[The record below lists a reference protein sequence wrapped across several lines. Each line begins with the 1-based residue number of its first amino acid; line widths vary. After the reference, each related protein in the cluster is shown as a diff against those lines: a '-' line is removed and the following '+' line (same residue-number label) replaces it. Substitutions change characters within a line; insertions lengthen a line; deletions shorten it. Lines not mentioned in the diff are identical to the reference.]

1 MMNNMQNFLFDAW
14 IIDVMVHEKGILL
27 WLKKKNGVV
36 VRAIYEFHPSFYI
49 IPIKQVSDDKITSNN
64 VDYRKFIT
72 AIKAHPQI
80 KSATICKRRVKAEDS
95 QFSQVIRIQ
104 VDSPFKFKKTI
115 HQIQELERFNFYN
128 IDIPLTQMFF
138 YNTGLF
144 PFAFCSFELKKS
156 QTDLIVHS
164 IVLKDSNE
172 SILYDFPPLRV
183 IWLEI
188 EVEQSGLRKKR
199 TDRLKNCK
207 LTVDPCS
214 VNIPLNALFS
224 SSAISIDKH
233 GTPQVIIE
241 GENEK
246 QIFLALQIAIKKID
260 PDVIFT
266 SHGDEELFPYL
277 LSRASYLHL
286 EHYFSLSRDG
296 DSLKSTRFLKNG
308 SNSFMSYGVV
318 HHSSKSQFYLNGRLH
333 IDSAIYGGLHFDDG
347 NLFGLIEVARVT
359 YSPLQ
364 RLTRVTIGGALQS
377 LQFYHA
383 YVLGILI
390 PEIKK
395 NSEDFRESINLLS
408 SDRGGH
414 ILNPKVGLFRRVAE
428 IDFTSMYPALMVHYN
443 VSPEIVN
450 CKCCASLKNK
460 VPDLDYHLCSK
471 RKGIVPLSL
480 RVPLTKRICYKNL
493 SRIKNERESKK
504 YEKMEEALKWILVVC
519 FGYLGFRNARFG
531 RIEAHQTVCAYSREL
546 LIEAMKI
553 CENHGLILIH
563 GIVDSLYVRAPKS
576 MDDDTFHKE
585 CLEVVEEITKN
596 SLIPIRYEPEN
607 DFFKFISFLPTKAD
621 PNIGALNRYWGVKQ
635 KGTIKVRGIELRRH
649 DSPPFI
655 KKFQQEM
662 IEAISSSSNV
672 DNFKWLLSSSI
683 VPILLKYYRDLESRD
698 VNPEDLAITIRVT
711 RRFNEYK
718 VQNYQAIAAKYLE
731 QHGVSIGPGQ
741 KISFVIV
748 KDKARNPQDRVLPID
763 IYHMKNASYD
773 ISKYK
778 ELLVRALINL
788 LPYKIPESIRS
799 NLETSSGTQTRFN
812 PKVQKPISAY
822 FT

>member
-1 MMNNMQNFLFDAW
+1 MQDILFDAW
-14 IIDVMVHEKGILL
+14 IIDLMVHEKGILL

-36 VRAIYEFHPSFYI
+36 VRAIYEFQPSFYI
-49 IPIKQVSDDKITSNN
+49 VPKKQVFNDKKTSNN
-64 VDYRKFIT
+64 VDYQKFIN
-72 AIKAHPQI
+72 AMQAHPQI
-80 KSATICKRRVKAEDS
+80 KSAVICKRRIKAEDS

-104 VDSPFKFKKTI
+104 VDSPFKFKKTVR
-115 HQIQELERFNFYN
+115 QIKELEQFNFYN

-138 YNTGLF
+138 YETGLF
-144 PFAFCSFELKKS
+144 PFAFCSFQLKKK

-164 IVLKDSNE
+164 IILNDSNE
-172 SILYDFPPLRV
+172 SILYQFPPLRV

-188 EVEQSGLRKKR
+188 EVEQLGLRKKG

-214 VNIPLNALFS
+214 VNISLNSLFS
-224 SSAISIDKH
+224 PSEIVTDKH
-233 GTPQVIIE
+233 GRPQIIIE
-241 GENEK
+241 GKNER
-246 QIFLALQIAIKKID
+246 QMLFTLQVAIKKID

-277 LSRASYLHL
+277 LFRASYLRL
-286 EHYFSLSRDG
+286 ENHFSLSRDG
-296 DSLKSTRFLKNG
+296 ASLKSTRFLKNG
-308 SNSFMSYGVV
+308 SNSFMSYGIV
-318 HHSSKSQFYLNGRLH
+318 HHKSNSQFYLNGRMH

-383 YVLGILI
+383 YALGILI
-390 PEIKK
+390 PDIKK
-395 NSEDFRESINLLS
+395 NSEDFRESTVLLS
-408 SDRGGH
+408 TDRGGH
-414 ILNPKVGLFRRVAE
+414 ILNPKIGLFRRVAE
-428 IDFTSMYPALMVHYN
+428 IDFTSMYPALMVQYN

-450 CKCCASLKNK
+450 CKCCESSENK
-460 VPDLDYHLCSK
+460 VPGLDYHLCSK

-480 RVPLTKRICYKNL
+480 RVPLTKRISYKNL
-493 SRIKNERESKK
+493 SKNKNEHESKK

-546 LIEAMKI
+546 LLEAMKI
-553 CENHGLILIH
+553 CENHGLIMIH
-563 GIVDSLYVRAPKS
+563 GIVDSLYVRAPDS
-576 MDDDTFHKE
+576 MDDETFQKK
-585 CLEVVEEITKN
+585 CLEVVEKITQK
-596 SLIPIRYEPEN
+596 SLIPIRYNPEN
-607 DFFKFISFLPTKAD
+607 DYFKFISFLPTKAD
-621 PNIGALNRYWGVKQ
+621 PNVGALNRYWGVKQ
-635 KGTIKVRGIELRRH
+635 NGAIKVRGIELRRH

-655 KKFQQEM
+655 KEFQQEM
-662 IEAISSSSNV
+662 IEAISSSPIV
-672 DNFKWLLSSSI
+672 DNSKWLLSSKI
-683 VPILLKYYRDLESRD
+683 VPVLLKYYRDLESRG
-698 VNPEDLAITIRVT
+698 VNPEKLAITIRVT

-718 VQNYQAIAAKYLE
+718 VQNYQAIAARYLE
-731 QHGVSIGPGQ
+731 KHGVSIGPGQ
-741 KISFVIV
+741 KVSFVIV

-788 LPYKIPESIRS
+788 LPYKIPESIRR
-799 NLETSSGTQTRFN
+799 NLETLSGTQTRFK